1 MATATLETSNPAF
14 RAETFRQAR
23 ADSYGTGT
31 MTVQGAAIKTLVL
44 VGILLAA
51 AAFTWSQCLH
61 TVTGEFSGETVRR
74 FAPDSSAY
82 AFLMIGL
89 IGGFIVSLIT
99 IFSPRSSP
107 VTAPLYAGLEG
118 LALGGISAVFE
129 YRYPGI
135 VLNAVGLTV
144 GTLIV
149 MLVAYAG
156 GVLRATPKFVV
167 GVIAATGA
175 VALVY
180 FVDILLS
187 FFGIRV
193 PYINDGGPIGIAISG
208 VIVVI
213 AALNLI
219 LDFDNVERGAASGAP
234 KYMEWYC
241 GFGLLVTLVWLYLEI
256 LRLLAKLQSRR
267 D

>member
-14 RAETFRQAR
+14 RADTFRQAR
-23 ADSYGTGT
+23 AEGYGTGV
-31 MTVQGAAIKTLVL
+31 MTVQGAAIKTLIL

-61 TVTGEFSGETVRR
+61 AVTGEFSGETVTR
-74 FAPDSSAY
+74 FAPTQSAY
-82 AFLMIGL
+82 AFLMIGVF
-89 IGGFIVSLIT
+89 GGFIVSLIT

-135 VLNAVGLTV
+135 VLDAVGLTI
-144 GTLIV
+144 GTLVV
-149 MLVAYAG
+149 MLVAYAS

-167 GVIAATGA
+167 GVMAATGA
-175 VALVY
+175 VCLVY
-180 FVDILLS
+180 VVDMVLGI
-187 FFGIRV
+187 FGIRV
-193 PYINDGGPIGIAISG
+193 PYIHENGTVGIAISG

-219 LDFDNVERGAASGAP
+219 LDFDNVERGAAYGAP

>member
-1 MATATLETSNPAF
+1 MATATLETGNPAF
-14 RAETFRQAR
+14 RADSFRQAR
-23 ADSYGTGT
+23 GEGLSTGA
-31 MTVQGAAIKTLVL
+31 MTIQGAAVKTLIL

-61 TVTGEFSGETVRR
+61 AVTGEFSGQTVTR
-74 FAPDSSAY
+74 FEPNSSVY

-118 LALGGISAVFE
+118 LALGGISAMFE

-144 GTLIV
+144 GTLVV
-149 MLVAYAG
+149 MLFAYAS
-156 GVLRATPKFVV
+156 GVLRATPKFTI

-175 VALVY
+175 VCLVY
-180 FVDILLS
+180 FVDLILG
-187 FFGIRV
+187 FFGIHV
-193 PYINDGGPIGIAISG
+193 PFVNDNGPIGIAISG

-219 LDFDNVERGAASGAP
+219 LDFGQVERGAAYGAP